1 MGNLFASFNTGVS
14 GIHSAQASMNT
25 AAHNLAN
32 ATTPGHTR
40 QQAVV
45 TDAFYT
51 SRYGAYSNKIQ
62 VGLGTDVVKIRQIR
76 NTFLDDQYRVQVGRQ
91 SFYEAQY
98 EAVQEMEELF
108 GEMEGQEFLVS
119 MKDMWSA
126 MSELAKDSG
135 NITLRSEFVSQ
146 ASQFVERAQVLQKQL
161 NDYQENMNAEVQN
174 QVNEINNIVS
184 QIRDYNMLI
193 RKYESTGEG
202 ANDYRDARNLLLDQL
217 GSIIKFKPIEEKDGT
232 ISIYSEGEFLL
243 EGNHQYR
250 LTTAYESDTSKLL
263 KPVWE
268 TGEDYFFRG
277 ELEYSVKNMTDVG
290 SLRGLLVARGNHAAD
305 FTNMPVKPVKEDYV
319 DEFGTLDER
328 AWFNANE
335 KYNKD
340 VEEYNENVEPSI
352 VMKVQ
357 AEFDQLIRGIAM
369 MINDTLCPNKELEL
383 ADGTKIKVLDTD
395 KAPIGD
401 DADET
406 IGTEL
411 FVRKNKPRYTETSVT
426 ILNEDGTTRDITVY
440 QYNEENVEDR
450 ASLYTIDQLEVNPE
464 LLRNP
469 SKLPLV
475 ANKNSGFVDGYTKDT
490 CDELL
495 EKWQKDFSTM
505 DPNSMTT
512 YNFSGY
518 YTALVDQFSTDGNV
532 WSGIIENQII
542 TVNGID
548 GERQNVMGVATDE
561 ELADLI
567 KFQKCFDA
575 SSRYITVVDEMI
587 EHLITSL

>member
-14 GIHSAQASMNT
+14 GLHSAQTSMNT
-25 AAHNLAN
+25 TAHNLAN

-45 TDAFYT
+45 TDAFYS

-76 NTFLDDQYRVQVGRQ
+76 NAFLDDQYRIEVGRQ

-98 EAVQEMEELF
+98 EAVQEMQELF
-108 GEMEGQEFLVS
+108 GELEAQEFLES
-119 MKDMWSA
+119 MTDLWTSVQ
-126 MSELAKDSG
+126 ELTKTPGD
-135 NITLRSEFVSQ
+135 ITCRSEFVSQ
-146 ASQFVERAQVLQKQL
+146 AAQFIERAQVLQQQL
-161 NDYQENMNAEVQN
+161 NDYQKNMNDEVQN
-174 QVNEINNIVS
+174 QVNEINDIVS

-193 RKYESTGEG
+193 RKYEATGES
-202 ANDYRDARNLLLDQL
+202 ANDYRDSRNLLLDQL

-243 EGNHQYR
+243 EGNHQSR
-250 LTTAYESDTSKLL
+250 LTTAYESSTSKLL

-277 ELEYSVKNMTDVG
+277 ELAYSRDTNTDVG

-305 FTNMPVKPVKEDYV
+305 FTDMPVKPVKEDYI
-319 DEFGTLDER
+319 DKFGTLDER

-335 KYNKD
+335 KYNRE
-340 VEEYNENVEPSI
+340 VEEYNEHVEPSI

-357 AEFDQLIRGIAM
+357 AEFDQLIRGMAM

-383 ADGTKIKVLDTD
+383 ADGTKIKVLDAEN
-395 KAPIGD
+395 APVGD
-401 DADET
+401 DANKTVGE
-406 IGTEL
+406 EL
-411 FVRKNKPRYTETSVT
+411 FIRRKMPRYTEKTVEV
-426 ILNEDGTTRDITVY
+426 LKEDGTIGKVTVL
-440 QYNEENVEDR
+440 QYNEEDVEDR
-450 ASLYTIDQLEVNPE
+450 YSLYTIDQLEVNPE
-464 LLRNP
+464 LLRDP
-469 SKLPLV
+469 SKLPLK
-475 ANKNSGFVDGYTKDT
+475 ANENSGFVEGFTQYVCAD
-490 CDELL
+490 LM
-495 EKWQKDFSTM
+495 EKWREDFSTL

-512 YNFSGY
+512 YNFAGY
-518 YTALVDQFSTDGNV
+518 YAALVGQFSTDGNV
-532 WSGIIENQII
+532 WMGIIENQVM
-542 TVNGID
+542 TVNSIE